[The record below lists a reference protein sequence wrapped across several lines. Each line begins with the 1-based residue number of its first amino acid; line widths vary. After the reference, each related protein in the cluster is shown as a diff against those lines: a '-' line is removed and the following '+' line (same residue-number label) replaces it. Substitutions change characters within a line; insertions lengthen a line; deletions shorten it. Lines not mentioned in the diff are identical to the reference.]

1 MSPCPAP
8 RHDRAAAP
16 AQPSRDAA
24 RRRPEPTAD
33 TLDRMSG
40 RLDML
45 LRDVRVGAR
54 SARQFESL
62 VAEAEDIAAGIRA
75 AFRGPTGLIR

>member
-1 MSPCPAP
+1 
-8 RHDRAAAP
+8 
-16 AQPSRDAA
+16 
-24 RRRPEPTAD
+24 
-33 TLDRMSG
+33 MSG